1 MSSVLFE
8 VTNGVAKIILNRPEA
23 FNAINEDMMNNL
35 SRQIEHCFAPE
46 IRAVIITGAGKAFC
60 GGGDLKEMKKAGENN
75 LSGLLGKL
83 AQQFHRLILDIRYL
97 PKPVIAAV
105 NGSNGGGGFSLALA
119 CDLRYAAE
127 NAHFKQSYTSVGLSP
142 DGGFTAFLPAIVG
155 LAKSSELFLL
165 DPVLDSLQAKQLG
178 IINDIFPPDQLMP
191 NVTAIAEKLANGP
204 TQSYASVKR
213 LLNLSLLPG
222 LEKQLE
228 QERQGMIAA
237 GFSNDA
243 KEGVR
248 AFTEKRKPAFT
259 GN

>member
-1 MSSVLFE
+1 M
-8 VTNGVAKIILNRPEA
+8 
-23 FNAINEDMMNNL
+23 
-35 SRQIEHCFAPE
+35 
-46 IRAVIITGAGKAFC
+46 
-60 GGGDLKEMKKAGENN
+60 
-75 LSGLLGKL
+75 
-83 AQQFHRLILDIRYL
+83 
-97 PKPVIAAV
+97 
-105 NGSNGGGGFSLALA
+105 
-119 CDLRYAAE
+119 
-127 NAHFKQSYTSVGLSP
+127 GLSP